1 MKLHNFK
8 TIFPL
13 AHTLYG
19 VHIDSDTAEE
29 MALVGLELIGNKHT
43 HLYRYVCDTINCR
56 IQLPCNAAS
65 IESVHL
71 PLLDAEVYSSAASGP
86 IVENIHAEHY
96 IEGQKHFKDP
106 RYTSG
111 KLAHYREEGDELV
124 FDRDYK
130 NVTVVYHGVI
140 VDEDGLPLITDKE
153 MKALAAYLA
162 YSDLY
167 KQGLLRRD
175 GGLLQM
181 SMLPKADWLK
191 LCTAA
196 RIPERLS
203 QNDMNDI
210 LDIKTKWDRKRYG
223 KSFMATC

>member
-8 TIFPL
+8 SIYPL

-19 VHIDSDTAEE
+19 LHVDGDTAEE
-29 MALVGLELIGNKHT
+29 IALVGWELIGNRHT
-43 HLYRYVCDTINCR
+43 RMYRYVCDTENKR
-56 IQLPCNAAS
+56 IKLPCNVDS

-71 PLLDAEVYSSAASGP
+71 PVLDAEVYSSTTSGP
-86 IVENIHAEHY
+86 IVSNIHAEHY
-96 IEGQKHFKDP
+96 IEGQKIFKDP

-111 KLAHYREEGDELV
+111 KFAHYREEGDELV
-124 FDRDYK
+124 FDRDY
-130 NVTVVYHGVI
+130 NGITVVYHGVI

-153 MKALAAYLA
+153 VRALAAYLA
-162 YSDLY
+162 FSDMY
-167 KQGLLRRD
+167 KQGLIRRD

-181 SMLPKADWLK
+181 SAVPKADWMK

-210 LDIKTKWDRKRYG
+210 LDVKTKWDRKRYG

>member
-13 AHTLYG
+13 ARTLYG
-19 VHIDSDTAEE
+19 VDIDSDTAEE
-29 MALVGLELIGNKHT
+29 IALVGLELIGNRHT
-43 HLYRYVCDTINCR
+43 HLYRYVADTVNKR

-65 IESVHL
+65 IKSVHH
-71 PLLDAEVYSSAASGP
+71 PILDANVYSPEVSG
-86 IVENIHAEHY
+86 VNADNIY
-96 IEGQKHFKDP
+96 IENYVEGHKKFESP
-106 RYTSG
+106 MYTPG
-111 KLAHYREEGDELV
+111 KLVHYREEGDELV
-124 FDRDYK
+124 FDKDYK
-130 NVTVVYHGVI
+130 NITIVYHGVI

-162 YSDLY
+162 YSDFY
-167 KQGLLRRD
+167 KQGLVRRD

-181 SMLPKADWLK
+181 SALPKADWMK
-191 LCTAA
+191 LCSAA
-196 RIPERLS
+196 RVPEKLS

-223 KSFMATC
+223 KSFVPTC